1 MLQQLQNYLSLSKMI
16 PSMSNPKLLIINR
29 FRIHIWITMSRIL
42 CCPSGPFF
50 EIHVT
55 FSCYR
60 RYCRGSLS
68 YICVK
73 CFINVQSGKMKFEKK
88 TYELNLEQFE
98 ATCAQLNAALQ
109 NKTYLVGNELSIGTL
124 QIFTLIILWIVTYDS

>member
-1 MLQQLQNYLSLSKMI
+1 MKAAPTDATTTAKLFELIKDDSVDVQSQIINYQSLSDSHLNNNVENLVL
-16 PSMSNPKLLIINR
+16 PLRSV
-29 FRIHIWITMSRIL
+29 
-42 CCPSGPFF
+42 FF
-50 EIHVT
+50 FWNTCNVT

-60 RYCRGSLS
+60 RYYRCSLS

-73 CFINVQSGKMKFEKK
+73 YFINVQSGKMKFEKK

-109 NKTYLVGNELSIGTL
+109 NKTYLVGNELSIGML
-124 QIFTLIILWIVTYDS
+124 KIF